1 MHNFV
6 YVSKGEAAP
15 VKKELL
21 DIIHQAQNLVR
32 DKFTFR
38 YDFIGSSSRNMI
50 TRDLNSN
57 IGFDFD
63 VNIQVNDEDE
73 EYDAKEIKH
82 ILMNAFNKVIIRY
95 GYKHCEDSTRVFTI
109 KFVDSPNSRIIHS
122 CDFAIVY
129 NCNDG
134 RQQYIR
140 FNKGSNSYSWE
151 YQPTDFVGLGQK
163 IEWLKRHNYW
173 NDVKDYYIEKKNMNN
188 NPDKHSRSIF
198 AETINEMYQKC
209 K

>member
-6 YVSKGEAAP
+6 YVTKGEAAP
-15 VKKELL
+15 VKEKLL
-21 DIIHQAQNLVR
+21 DIIHQVQNLVR

-50 TRDLNSN
+50 TRDLKSN
-57 IGFDFD
+57 IGYDFD

-73 EYDAKEIKH
+73 EYDAKQIKQ

-122 CDFAIVY
+122 CDFAVVY
-129 NCNDG
+129 NCSDG

-140 FNKGSNSYSWE
+140 FNKSSNSYSWE
-151 YQPTDFVGLGQK
+151 YQPNDFVGLGQK
-163 IEWLKRHNYW
+163 IEWLKKHNCW

-188 NPDKHSRSIF
+188 NPDKHSRSVF
-198 AETINEMYQKC
+198 AETINEIYQKC
-209 K
+209 

>member
-6 YVSKGEAAP
+6 YVTKGEAAP
-15 VKKELL
+15 VKEKLL
-21 DIIHQAQNLVR
+21 DIIHQVQNLVR

-50 TRDLNSN
+50 TRDLKSN
-57 IGFDFD
+57 IGYDFD

-73 EYDAKEIKH
+73 EYDAKEIKQA
-82 ILMNAFNKVIIRY
+82 LMNAFNKVIIRY

-122 CDFAIVY
+122 CDFAVVY
-129 NCNDG
+129 NCSDG
-134 RQQYIR
+134 KQQYIR
-140 FNKGSNSYSWE
+140 FNKSSNSYSWE
-151 YQPTDFVGLGQK
+151 YQPNDFVGLGQK
-163 IEWLKRHNYW
+163 IEWLKKHNCW

-188 NPDKHSRSIF
+188 NPDKHSRSVF

-209 K
+209 